1 MSRRQVG
8 MCKLNLYNYMKKNS
22 LFRSFKFT
30 FCITPFA
37 HIAFIMV
44 EIWQSLLKSIST
56 ILIGGLIDSVIAF
69 SKTNTG
75 VNVIIMYAALFGGM
89 YLVTELFDLLYM
101 ASINIGIYE
110 KPNNYANLLL
120 AEKAAR
126 LKLINFENA
135 DILNMYKYAKE
146 NINDEYV
153 PYATTRIIYFA
164 CRIIEVL
171 SLTIVLT
178 SFNPALF
185 FVALLS
191 VIPYFITRFIR
202 GNEMYQYKTIKI
214 PEERKLQYLWNL
226 FTDKT
231 SAKELRLNGSD
242 NFIKELWLEK
252 NQNNM
257 NGVFALRKK
266 DARSVLLC
274 DCIAS
279 IGYAAAVF
287 LCISFALKQTITV
300 GNLGSAIGAFT
311 ALQFVMMKFLTAIG
325 EVPEVAAYTKRFF
338 DFLDLPEEQKNIQGV
353 SMTELKNGITLN
365 DVSFSYPNTEKD
377 ALHNVSITIQKGESV
392 AIIGE
397 NGSGKTTLSKIILGL
412 YEAKTGN
419 VFWDN
424 QNMQEINKEEL
435 YKNISIVPQ
444 KCVQYNFPLR
454 ENIAISNLDELHN
467 DEKIIAA
474 LKENEADYI
483 LEKTK
488 GLDGMLGRTFGGA
501 ELSGGEWQRIS
512 LSRCV
517 FKNANILVLD
527 EPTAALDPLEETRVL
542 KKFLHII
549 AGKTAVIISHRVGL
563 CKLVDKIV
571 VMKDGCVAG
580 IGTHEQLLNSCEEYE
595 RLYRGQ
601 AELYVL

>member
-1 MSRRQVG
+1 
-8 MCKLNLYNYMKKNS
+8 MKKNS

-595 RLYRGQ
+595 RLSRGQ

>member
-1 MSRRQVG
+1 
-8 MCKLNLYNYMKKNS
+8 MKKNS

>member
-1 MSRRQVG
+1 
-8 MCKLNLYNYMKKNS
+8 
-22 LFRSFKFT
+22 
-30 FCITPFA
+30 
-37 HIAFIMV
+37 
-44 EIWQSLLKSIST
+44 
-56 ILIGGLIDSVIAF
+56 
-69 SKTNTG
+69 
-75 VNVIIMYAALFGGM
+75 
-89 YLVTELFDLLYM
+89 
-101 ASINIGIYE
+101 
-110 KPNNYANLLL
+110 
-120 AEKAAR
+120 
-126 LKLINFENA
+126 
-135 DILNMYKYAKE
+135 
-146 NINDEYV
+146 
-153 PYATTRIIYFA
+153 
-164 CRIIEVL
+164 
-171 SLTIVLT
+171 
-178 SFNPALF
+178 
-185 FVALLS
+185 
-191 VIPYFITRFIR
+191 
-202 GNEMYQYKTIKI
+202 
-214 PEERKLQYLWNL
+214 
-226 FTDKT
+226 
-231 SAKELRLNGSD
+231 
-242 NFIKELWLEK
+242 
-252 NQNNM
+252 M

>member
-1 MSRRQVG
+1 

-365 DVSFSYPNTEKD
+365 NVSFSYPNTEKD